1 MKQRAQLCKNR
12 RAEESTKYQSW
23 NTLGQIPK
31 TEKAV
36 WLRNSKR
43 GGNVT
48 KGGQKIHKCQVMK
61 GV

>member
-48 KGGQKIHKCQVMK
+48 KGG
-61 GV
+61 